1 MAVMKIDI
9 TSDVICPFCLIG
21 VKQMLNA
28 IEKYKTL
35 HPSSSLDFQMRL
47 LPYQLNAG
55 LSEEPQN
62 RLDYYKRKF
71 GEGKAEQIVGSMGGR
86 FADLGYKADFSGTV
100 SQTHLAHRLQT
111 YALLQGPAKQVSLAM
126 DIFEGF
132 HCDRKHP
139 SDKAW
144 LASLAAKHGI
154 FQSEEA
160 ASKWLDGEECD
171 LEVKKAYAMAQ
182 KLGVTGVPFFVFQDK
197 YAASGAMG
205 EDEFVK
211 LLEEIEKRESLTTAN
226 GRQDTKAGVVA
237 EGEICT

>member
-21 VKQMLNA
+21 VKQMMNA
-28 IEKYKTL
+28 IQKYKTL
-35 HPSSSLDFQMRL
+35 HSSSSLDFQIRL

-55 LSEEPQN
+55 LSEQPQT

-71 GEGKAEQIVGSMGGR
+71 GEDRAEQIVESMGGR
-86 FADLGYKADFSGTV
+86 FAELGYKADFSGEI

-111 YALLQGPAKQVSLAM
+111 YALLQGPAKQLPLAM

-132 HCDRKHP
+132 HCNRKHP
-139 SDKAW
+139 SDRPW

-154 FQSEEA
+154 FASEEVA
-160 ASKWLDGEECD
+160 LKWLDGEECD

-211 LLEEIEKRESLTTAN
+211 LLEEIEKRESLNSKDAKGEN
-226 GRQDTKAGVVA
+226 VA
-237 EGEICT
+237 PVIGDMCKW